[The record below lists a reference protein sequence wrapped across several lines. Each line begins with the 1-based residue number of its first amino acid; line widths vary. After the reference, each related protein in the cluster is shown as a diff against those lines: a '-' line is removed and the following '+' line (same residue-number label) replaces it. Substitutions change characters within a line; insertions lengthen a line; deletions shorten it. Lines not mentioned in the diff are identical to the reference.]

1 MDREHFTRL
10 IQEPVRV
17 QRDDIADLKAM
28 TERYPWFSAAHLL
41 LAVGEHRQGDV
52 LFDEQLRTSAAHLPS
67 RAVLF
72 DLVHP
77 IEPPPQPLLR
87 VVAKEGTVKQEEGP
101 PVAAAVAETMAVV
114 VDEDTML
121 IDAPAARSEAVPQVE
136 AHPSPA
142 PVIEEAPAAEVPPAR
157 TEEAADPLDVQMRQA
172 ALASSYELLLADT
185 IPIPEPEPIAPPRA
199 TGRMSFR
206 AWLEDQPATSASR
219 PRDTQPV
226 QPVTDP
232 AAMAA
237 TKALIDRFIHQATPP
252 PPAKKAEFFSPQQ
265 AAKRSLEDH
274 ADMVTETLARIYE
287 KQGNLA
293 KARAAYARLAEKHP
307 DRRDHFLGLARA
319 LEQR

>member
-10 IQEPVRV
+10 IEEPVRV

-87 VVAKEGTVKQEEGP
+87 VVPKEEVVKPVEEP
-101 PVAAAVAETMAVV
+101 PVVVASPEIIAPVIEEPALMAEEPVVQAEAAVTAPRIEET
-114 VDEDTML
+114 
-121 IDAPAARSEAVPQVE
+121 S
-136 AHPSPA
+136 
-142 PVIEEAPAAEVPPAR
+142 PVIEEAPV
-157 TEEAADPLDVQMRQA
+157 EEIPVQEEEDEDPLDVQLRQA

-185 IPIPEPEPIAPPRA
+185 IPIPEPAPLPTPRPA
-199 TGRMSFR
+199 GRMSFS
-206 AWLEDQPATSASR
+206 AWLEDQPSSASAKG
-219 PRDTQPV
+219 RDPQAAP
-226 QPVTDP
+226 PAPDP
-232 AAMAA
+232 AAVAA

-307 DRRDHFLGLARA
+307 ERRDHFLGLARA